1 MVQRDRQ
8 QHSSILKSIF
18 SFPETINEYAA
29 RTVAG
34 FIVIMALTYL
44 YSHNIYLL
52 IFMVYGFLARV
63 VAGPS
68 LSPIA
73 LLVTKIIIPQM
84 GNPYAE
90 CPGPPKRFAQFV
102 GLIFTSSAFYCIIRG
117 ESTTAYLLIGVL
129 AFFASLESIM
139 GFCAGCWFFKQ
150 MMKWGWIP
158 QRVCEKC
165 NDILLVVNTK
175 EQIAD
180 GWRK

>member
-8 QHSSILKSIF
+8 HHTPILKEIF

-34 FIVIMALTYL
+34 FIVIMALTFL

-102 GLIFTSSAFYCIIRG
+102 GLIFTSSSFYFIISG
-117 ESTTAYLLIGVL
+117 ESTIAYLFIGIL
-129 AFFASLESIM
+129 AIFAFLESIM

-165 NDILLVVNTK
+165 NDILLAVNTK
-175 EQIAD
+175 EQMVD
-180 GWRK
+180 G

>member
-8 QHSSILKSIF
+8 HHTAILKEVF

-29 RTVAG
+29 RIVAG
-34 FIVIMALTYL
+34 FVVIMALAYL

-52 IFMVYGFLARV
+52 AFMVYGFFARV

-73 LLVTKIIIPQM
+73 ILVTKIIIPQM
-84 GNPYAE
+84 GNPYTE
-90 CPGPPKRFAQFV
+90 CPGPPKRFAQLV
-102 GLIFTSSAFYCIIRG
+102 GLIFTSSAFYFIISG
-117 ESTTAYLLIGVL
+117 ESNMAYLLIGVL
-129 AFFASLESIM
+129 AIFAALESIM

-150 MMKWGWIP
+150 MMKWGWVP

-165 NDILLVVNTK
+165 NDILLVINNK
-175 EQIAD
+175 EQMPD
-180 GWRK
+180 R

>member
-8 QHSSILKSIF
+8 QYSSILKSIF

-29 RTVAG
+29 RIVAG

-52 IFMVYGFLARV
+52 AFMVYGFLARV
-63 VAGPS
+63 MAGPS

-90 CPGPPKRFAQFV
+90 CPGPPKRFAQFI
-102 GLIFTSSAFYCIIRG
+102 GLIFTSLAFYFTISG
-117 ESTTAYLLIGVL
+117 ELATAYLLIGIL
-129 AFFASLESIM
+129 TIFAFMESIM
-139 GFCAGCWFFKQ
+139 GFCAGCWFFKK

-158 QRVCEKC
+158 QKICEKC
-165 NDILLVVNTK
+165 NDISLAL
-175 EQIAD
+175 
-180 GWRK
+180 

>member
-1 MVQRDRQ
+1 MVQRNRQ
-8 QHSSILKSIF
+8 QYSSILKSIF
-18 SFPETINEYAA
+18 SFPETINEFAA
-29 RTVAG
+29 RMVAG
-34 FIVIMALTYL
+34 FIVILSLTYL

-52 IFMVYGFLARV
+52 LFMVYGFLARV
-63 VAGPS
+63 IAGPS

-73 LLVTKIIIPQM
+73 LLVTKILIPKM

-102 GLIFTSSAFYCIIRG
+102 GLVFTSSAFYFVMRG
-117 ESTTAYLLIGVL
+117 QLTTAYLLIGIL
-129 AFFASLESIM
+129 AIFASLESIM

-165 NDILLVVNTK
+165 NDITLAVNIK
-175 EQIAD
+175 EQMAY
-180 GWRK
+180 G

>member
-29 RTVAG
+29 RIVAG
-34 FIVIMALTYL
+34 FIVIMALAYL
-44 YSHNIYLL
+44 HSHNIYLL
-52 IFMVYGFLARV
+52 AFMAYGFLARV

-73 LLVTKIIIPQM
+73 LLVTKIIIPKM

-90 CPGPPKRFAQFV
+90 CPGPPKRFAQLV
-102 GLIFTSSAFYCIIRG
+102 GLIFTSSAFYFIISG
-117 ESTTAYLLIGVL
+117 ELITAYLLIGVL
-129 AFFASLESIM
+129 ALFASLESIM

-158 QRVCEKC
+158 QRVCKKC
-165 NDILLVVNTK
+165 KDTYLAVNTK
-175 EQIAD
+175 EQRGD
-180 GWRK
+180 G

>member
-8 QHSSILKSIF
+8 HHTSILKEIF
-18 SFPETINEYAA
+18 SFHETINEYAA

-34 FIVIMALTYL
+34 FIVIMALAYL

-52 IFMVYGFLARV
+52 AFMVYGFLARV
-63 VAGPS
+63 MAGPS

-84 GNPYAE
+84 GDPYAE

-102 GLIFTSSAFYCIIRG
+102 GLIFTSSAFYYIIRG
-117 ESTTAYLLIGVL
+117 ESITAYLLIGVL
-129 AFFASLESIM
+129 ALFASLESIM

-165 NDILLVVNTK
+165 NDIRMWKN
-175 EQIAD
+175 
-180 GWRK
+180 R

>member
-1 MVQRDRQ
+1 MVQRNRQ
-8 QHSSILKSIF
+8 QHSSILKTIF

-29 RTVAG
+29 RMVAG
-34 FIVIMALTYL
+34 FIVILALTYL

-52 IFMVYGFLARV
+52 VFMVYGFLARV
-63 VAGPS
+63 MAGPS

-73 LLVTKIIIPQM
+73 LLVTKFLIPKM

-90 CPGPPKRFAQFV
+90 CPGAPKRFAQFV
-102 GLIFTSSAFYCIIRG
+102 GLVFTSSAFYFVMSGQSI
-117 ESTTAYLLIGVL
+117 TAYLLIGIL
-129 AFFASLESIM
+129 AIFASLESIM

-165 NDILLVVNTK
+165 NDITLAVNIK
-175 EQIAD
+175 EQITD
-180 GWRK
+180 G

>member
-1 MVQRDRQ
+1 MVQKGRQ
-8 QHSSILKSIF
+8 QHPTILREIF

-29 RTVAG
+29 RMVAG
-34 FIVIMALTYL
+34 FIVIFALTYL

-52 IFMVYGFLARV
+52 AFMVYGFLARV
-63 VAGPS
+63 MAGPS

-73 LLVTKIIIPQM
+73 LLVTKILIPKI

-102 GLIFTSSAFYCIIRG
+102 GLVFTSSAFYFVMRG
-117 ESTTAYLLIGVL
+117 QTTTAYLLIGIL
-129 AFFASLESIM
+129 AIFASLESIM

-165 NDILLVVNTK
+165 NEIPLAVNTK
-175 EQIAD
+175 EQMSD
-180 GWRK
+180 G

>member
-1 MVQRDRQ
+1 MVQKGRQ
-8 QHSSILKSIF
+8 QHPTILREIF

-29 RTVAG
+29 RMVAG
-34 FIVIMALTYL
+34 FIVIFALTYL

-52 IFMVYGFLARV
+52 AFMVYGFLARV
-63 VAGPS
+63 MAGPS

-73 LLVTKIIIPQM
+73 LLVTKILIPKM

-102 GLIFTSSAFYCIIRG
+102 GLVFTSSAFYFVMRG
-117 ESTTAYLLIGVL
+117 QTTPAYLLIGVL
-129 AFFASLESIM
+129 AIFASLESIM
-139 GFCAGCWFFKQ
+139 GFCAGCWFFKK

-175 EQIAD
+175 EQMTD

>member
-8 QHSSILKSIF
+8 QHRSILKSIF

-34 FIVIMALTYL
+34 FIAIMALAYL
-44 YSHNIYLL
+44 QSHNIYLL
-52 IFMVYGFLARV
+52 AFMIYGFLARV

-90 CPGPPKRFAQFV
+90 CPGPPKRFAQLV
-102 GLIFTSSAFYCIIRG
+102 GLIFTSSSFYFIING
-117 ESTTAYLLIGVL
+117 ELIAGYLLIGVL
-129 AFFASLESIM
+129 ALFASLESIM

-158 QRVCEKC
+158 QKVCKKC
-165 NDILLVVNTK
+165 NDIYLIVNTK
-175 EQIAD
+175 EQIVD

>member
-1 MVQRDRQ
+1 MVQKGRQ
-8 QHSSILKSIF
+8 QHPTILREIF

-29 RTVAG
+29 RMVAG
-34 FIVIMALTYL
+34 FIVILSLAYL

-52 IFMVYGFLARV
+52 AFMVYGFLARV
-63 VAGPS
+63 MAGPS

-73 LLVTKIIIPQM
+73 LLVTKILIPKI

-102 GLIFTSSAFYCIIRG
+102 GLVFTSSAFYFVMRG
-117 ESTTAYLLIGVL
+117 QTTTAYLLIGIL
-129 AFFASLESIM
+129 AIFASLESIM

-165 NDILLVVNTK
+165 NEIPLAVNTK
-175 EQIAD
+175 EQMSD
-180 GWRK
+180 G